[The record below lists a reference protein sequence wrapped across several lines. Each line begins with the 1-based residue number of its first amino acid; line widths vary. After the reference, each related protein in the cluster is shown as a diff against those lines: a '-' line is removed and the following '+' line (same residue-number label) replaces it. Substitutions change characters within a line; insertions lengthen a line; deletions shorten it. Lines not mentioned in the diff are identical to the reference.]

1 MVGLAAIL
9 LARPAQALLDY
20 PRVDALLRV
29 GTPIALVLLVAGAP
43 LALVTG
49 TMAARSR
56 GGLRAFVA

>member
-29 GTPIALVLLVAGAP
+29 GTPIALEAQ
-43 LALVTG
+43 
-49 TMAARSR
+49 AARLLPVQ
-56 GGLRAFVA
+56 LRALGHVLVCCRGLKCV